1 MANINT
7 SIEVRCD
14 LGVTVEAMKCISGAI
29 AAKNARELQIEIR
42 ALEALCEIQS
52 MASRARADL
61 GLDGPGRVEHV
72 QFDWNLV
79 QLRLEL
85 ELERMQS
92 SLLRFQIAAME
103 AERAMHA
110 SIAAFPH
117 PSQFIDSEDHKKRT
131 IH

>member
-1 MANINT
+1 MNANL

-14 LGVTVEAMKCISGAI
+14 LGVTIEAMKCIAGAI
-29 AAKNARELQIEIR
+29 AAKNPRELQVEIR

-61 GLDGPGRVEHV
+61 GLDGPGQVQHV
-72 QFDWNLV
+72 QFDWSLV

-85 ELERMQS
+85 ELERMHS
-92 SLLRFQIAAME
+92 AMLRFQLAAMQ
-103 AERAMHA
+103 AERAMESAAAAA
-110 SIAAFPH
+110 STP
-117 PSQFIDSEDHKKRT
+117 PQFIDPEYHQKRT